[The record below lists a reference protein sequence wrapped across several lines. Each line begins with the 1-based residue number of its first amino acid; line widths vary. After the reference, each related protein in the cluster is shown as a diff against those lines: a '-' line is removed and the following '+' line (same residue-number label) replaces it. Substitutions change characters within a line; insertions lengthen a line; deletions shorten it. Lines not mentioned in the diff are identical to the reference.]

1 MSVNTSIT
9 GAVVVLVVLMLIAG
23 AVLGLALSDTDVF
36 NPYNG
41 RAEANR
47 MNVEAEYEAQVQTAD
62 LEYYRTER
70 AAQAAAV
77 VEQYRQE
84 VEFRRRQ
91 QEQELANQLDRQ
103 GLELALYKLGVTV
116 LLAVG
121 ALALLVVGGGAA
133 YYFVSLGRAAQ
144 HRRQDPWRSPEW
156 RRAMRQVGQYNEI
169 WQRYRRAG
177 QSEGAS
183 ATVGGGNGRGDPL
196 TVGRPHQ
203 PRAGGP
209 GPAQFGYGRRER

>member
-23 AVLGLALSDTDVF
+23 AVLGLALSGTDVF
-36 NPYNG
+36 NPYIG
-41 RAEANR
+41 RAEANI
-47 MNVEAEYEAQVQTAD
+47 MSMEAEYEAQVRTAD
-62 LEYYRTER
+62 LEYYRAER
-70 AAQAAAV
+70 SAQTAAV

-84 VEFRRRQ
+84 VEFGRRQ
-91 QEQELANQLDRQ
+91 QEQELANQLNRQ

-121 ALALLVVGGGAA
+121 ALALLAVGGGAA

-156 RRAMRQVGQYNEI
+156 RRAMRQVGQYNEM
-169 WQRYRRAG
+169 WQRYQRAD
-177 QSEGAS
+177 QHAEASGAIR
-183 ATVGGGNGRGDPL
+183 GGNGRGDPL
-196 TVGRPHQ
+196 TVGRPRQ
-203 PRAGGP
+203 PRVGGP
-209 GPAQFGYGRRER
+209 GPAQSGYGRRDR